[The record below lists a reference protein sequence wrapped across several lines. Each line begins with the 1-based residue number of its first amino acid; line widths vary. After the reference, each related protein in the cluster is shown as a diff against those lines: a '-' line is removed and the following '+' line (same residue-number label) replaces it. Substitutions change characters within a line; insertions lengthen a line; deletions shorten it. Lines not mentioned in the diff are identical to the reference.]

1 MEISK
6 EMHSRI
12 EKVIRDRF
20 GTVDNVE
27 MKMSFDEDGEDI
39 LLIQMSLSKDTT
51 DFADKFF
58 GLTDLVRKAMD
69 EQMQMRGIFP
79 SISLMREHA

>member
-6 EMHSRI
+6 EMHNRI

-20 GTVDNVE
+20 GNVDSVE
-27 MKMSFDEDGEDI
+27 MEMSFDEDGEDM
-39 LLIQMSLSKDTT
+39 LLIKVDFSEDTKG
-51 DFADKFF
+51 FISGRFF

-79 SISLMREHA
+79 FISLMH